1 MTSLYATYEDELK
14 DWLKEMQED
23 IQSIRQTLLRD
34 LPTYRAPPGTGPG
47 SRIQKM
53 KIITERQ
60 DQIRETILSMDR
72 ELGSVDFPVSL
83 REASR
88 NGLQEYKKRALN
100 FDKDI
105 LKLKSETAT
114 ADRADLL
121 GSGGSASGGGAAVA
135 GLEGL
140 DEETKKQRI
149 QMAQNTQT
157 LSKGSNALR
166 EAERYVTVTEDM
178 SNEALKNLGE
188 QTAVIGRI
196 AGKTNE
202 ADDELSQA
210 KKILSD
216 MHKEMIK
223 NKAILVIIIGVLLLL
238 IFLVIYIKFS
248 GSSST
253 SDSTTTVIIVTG
265 TPSPVTLPPPPPT
278 TPAPTSNSL
287 SSGSSF

>member
-14 DWLKEMQED
+14 DSLKEMQED
-23 IQSIRQTLLRD
+23 IQTIRQTLLRD
-34 LPTYRAPPGTGPG
+34 LPTYRAPPGTGLG
-47 SRIQKM
+47 SRIQRM
-53 KIITERQ
+53 KTITERQ
-60 DQIRETILSMDR
+60 DQIRETIQCMDR
-72 ELGSVDFPVSL
+72 ELGSVDFPIAL

-105 LKLKSETAT
+105 LKLKNETAT

-121 GSGGSASGGGAAVA
+121 GSGGAGAGTANAAA
-135 GLEGL
+135 GLDGL

-149 QMAQNTQT
+149 QMAQNTAT

-166 EAERYVTVTEDM
+166 EAERYTNITEEMSNQALTNLSAQTVT
-178 SNEALKNLGE
+178 
-188 QTAVIGRI
+188 IGRI
-196 AGKTNE
+196 AGKTHE

-223 NKAILVIIIGVLLLL
+223 NKAILLIIIGVLLLL

-253 SDSTTTVIIVTG
+253 SSSTTTIIVVSG
-265 TPSPVTLPPPPPT
+265 TPSPYTLPPPPP
-278 TPAPTSNSL
+278 PTNMTS
-287 SSGSSF
+287 SSGSAASSSL